1 MSHILIADL
10 NKGATRLT
18 NILES
23 DHTLAYV
30 HTVNEAKRFARQVK
44 FDLVIIGLLFDE
56 SRMYELINE
65 FKLIPSLS
73 ETPVMGFS
81 DQATASSITSRNSI
95 EGSAHA
101 LGVCDYVD
109 TRRLSDREILDRINS
124 CLSGKL
130 GVGRKITRQEATP
143 TQKREQQERAR

>member
-18 NILES
+18 SILES

-30 HTVNEAKRFARQVK
+30 HTVNEAKSFARQVK

-73 ETPVMGFS
+73 ETPVMGVS

-124 CLSGKL
+124 CLTGKL